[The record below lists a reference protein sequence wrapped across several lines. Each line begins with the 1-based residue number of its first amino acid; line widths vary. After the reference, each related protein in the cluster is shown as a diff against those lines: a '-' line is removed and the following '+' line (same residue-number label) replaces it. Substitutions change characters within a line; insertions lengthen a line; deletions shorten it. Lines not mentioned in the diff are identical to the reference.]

1 MSNAL
6 FEVPQAVNEPVLS
19 YALGSTERENV
30 LASYKTQ
37 YKEVADVQM
46 IIGGQRY
53 SSGSK
58 KILSPPHQHKHIIGH
73 YYEATKEHAQLAI
86 KAALEAKAQW
96 ASLPWEQRAAI
107 FLKAA
112 DLIAGPYR
120 ARINAATML
129 AQSKTI
135 HQAEIDAACEFAD
148 FLRFNVEF
156 ATRIYSDQPESS
168 EGLWNRLEYR
178 PLEGFIYAITPFNFT
193 AIAGNLPAAP
203 ALMGNTVV
211 WKPSDAQV
219 YSARVIM
226 EIFEEAGVP
235 DGVINF
241 ITGDPQMITQEV
253 LDSPDFAGL
262 HFTGSTFI
270 FQSLWKQIGE
280 RISHYKTYPRIVG
293 ETGGKDFIVAH
304 SSAHPKEVAT
314 AIVRGAF
321 EFQGQKCSAASR
333 VYLPESSAQKILDF
347 VKEDLKHIGKPG
359 SPEDMSKFVTAVI
372 HEGAFDKLAAVIER
386 VKTDNDAT
394 IVAGGNYD
402 KSEGYF
408 IEPTVVVT
416 TNPNY
421 YTMETEL
428 FGPIVSVYIYPD
440 QAWEETLKLV
450 DQTSI
455 YALTGA
461 VFSKDRYAVNQALE
475 QLKNAAGNFY
485 INDKPTGA
493 VVGQQPFGGA
503 RASGTNDKAGSA
515 MNLTRW
521 VSPRLIKETFVTP
534 KDYRYPFL
542 G

>member
-1 MSNAL
+1 MSNAH
-6 FEVPQAVNEPVLS
+6 FRVPKAINEAVLS
-19 YALGSTERENV
+19 YAPGSPEREAV
-30 LASYKTQ
+30 LASYREQ
-37 YKEVADVQM
+37 YNEVAAIKM
-46 IIGGQRY
+46 KIGGQRLE
-53 SSGSK
+53 SNSK
-58 KILSPPHQHKHIIGH
+58 KPLSPPHQHQHVIGH
-73 YYEATKEHAQLAI
+73 YYEATEEQAKLAI
-86 KAALEAKAQW
+86 EEALKAKPQW
-96 ASLPWEQRAAI
+96 ASLAWEQRAAI

-112 DLIAGPYR
+112 DLISGPYR

-156 ATRIYSDQPESS
+156 ASNIYSEQPVSS
-168 EGLWNRLEYR
+168 EGIWNRIEYR
-178 PLEGFIYAITPFNFT
+178 PLEGFVYAITPFNFT

-219 YSARVIM
+219 YSSRVIV
-226 EIFEEAGVP
+226 EIFEEAGLP

-241 ITGDPQMITQEV
+241 ITGDPQMITNTM

-262 HFTGSTFI
+262 HFTGSTFV
-270 FQSLWKQIGE
+270 FQSLWKQIGK
-280 RISHYKTYPRIVG
+280 RVAHYKTYPRIVG

-304 SSAHPKEVAT
+304 PSSHPKEVAT

-333 VYLPESSAQKILDF
+333 VYLPESIAQEVLNF
-347 VKEDLKHIGKPG
+347 VKEDLQHIGQPG
-359 SPEDMSKFVTAVI
+359 SPEDMSRFVTAVI
-372 HEGAFDKLAAVIER
+372 HEGAFDKLAAVIEK
-386 VKTDNDAT
+386 VKQDQEAE
-394 IVAGGNYD
+394 IFAGGTYD

-408 IEPTVVVT
+408 ISPTVVVT
-416 TNPNY
+416 TDPKY

-428 FGPIVSVYIYPD
+428 FGPIVTVYVYPD
-440 QAWEETLKLV
+440 SQWEQTLQLV

-461 VFSKDRYAVNQALE
+461 VFSRDRYAASQAIEAL
-475 QLKNAAGNFY
+475 QNAAGNFY

-515 MNLTRW
+515 MNLMRW
-521 VSPRLIKETFVTP
+521 VSPRLIKETFISP